1 MSKIPIKPIPPVSII
16 IPTFNEEKYL
26 PVLLHSLR
34 NINSPLDIIVV
45 DGNSTDS
52 TIRVAQ
58 EHQIY
63 FSGDS
68 SLRIIQTPERG
79 ISLQRNLGAN
89 VARHSIFMFCDA
101 DMAAPSHESFVSYIS
116 HFIYNRSVAASPI
129 LVPIES
135 GVRIILIH
143 KLLMYLQ
150 RFLLVLKRPYFG
162 GAGLTTTREIF
173 HTLGGFDTNIL
184 LGEDVDYSLRA
195 SKHGHCHQIKV
206 KWLISARRLIKYGY
220 LWMFKDG
227 EIFRLLFKGRIK
239 NAKTF
244 FYPFGEYND

>member
-1 MSKIPIKPIPPVSII
+1 MTIKAIPPVSII
-16 IPTFNEEKYL
+16 IPTLNEEKYL

-52 TIRVAQ
+52 TIQIVI
-58 EHQIY
+58 EHQVH

-68 SLRIIQTPERG
+68 SLRVIQASERG
-79 ISLQRNLGAN
+79 ISLQRNIGAAA
-89 VARHSIFMFCDA
+89 ARHSVFMFCDA
-101 DMAAPSHESFVSYIS
+101 DMAAPSHDSFVSYIS
-116 HFIYNRSVAASPI
+116 HFIHKKSVVASPI

-135 GVRIILIH
+135 GIRIALMH
-143 KLLMYLQ
+143 KMLMYVQ

-162 GAGLTTTREIF
+162 GAGLTTTREVF
-173 HTLGGFDTNIL
+173 HALGGFDTKLL

-195 SKHGHCHQIKV
+195 SKHGPCHQIRV
-206 KWLISARRLIKYGY
+206 KWPVSARRFIKYGY
-220 LWMFKDG
+220 RWMFKDG
-227 EIFRLLFKGRIK
+227 EMFHLLFKGRIK
-239 NAKTF
+239 NTETF